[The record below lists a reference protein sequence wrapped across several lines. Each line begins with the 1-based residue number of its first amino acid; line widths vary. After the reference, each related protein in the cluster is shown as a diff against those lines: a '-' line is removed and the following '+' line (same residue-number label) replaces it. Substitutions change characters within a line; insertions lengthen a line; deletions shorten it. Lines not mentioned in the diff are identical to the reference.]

1 MQDISVNDEQLK
13 SNKLKRFILLFFLPF
28 VILLTT
34 TGYFYSLG
42 RFVKTE
48 NAYIKEPI
56 VLVQS
61 Q

>member
-42 RFVKTE
+42 RFVKDRKRL
-48 NAYIKEPI
+48 Y
-56 VLVQS
+56 
-61 Q
+61 